1 MTGGSVNVFIT
12 GAAGY
17 IGGSVA
23 VTLIKAGHKVAGLV
37 RTESR
42 AREVEPFGIEPV
54 IGDLADAVALERAAS
69 TADAVINIANSDNRE
84 VVDLFLDAMHGSGK
98 TFIQSSGTSIVAD
111 LADGE
116 HPGKIYD
123 ETTPVDPLPLRA
135 GRVALNDAVLAASGE
150 GLRTVVICPSLIY
163 GVGLGASADSIQ
175 VPWMIE
181 LAKKH
186 RVGRHIGPGEN
197 IWSNIHINDLV
208 DLYLRALNSAPGGA
222 FYYAENGENSM
233 RELAEA
239 VSRMLGY
246 GGRTQSMSIDE
257 AVVEWGEGGARYT
270 MGSNSRVRAVR
281 AREELGWSP
290 SAPSLLDEVERGC
303 YRTS

>member
-1 MTGGSVNVFIT
+1 MNVFIT

-37 RTESR
+37 RNEAR

-54 IGDLADAVALERAAS
+54 IGDLDNSEVLERAADVS
-69 TADAVINIANSDNRE
+69 DAVINIANSDNRD
-84 VVDLFLDAMHGSGK
+84 VVDVFLNTMQGSSK
-98 TFIQSSGTSIVAD
+98 TFVQSSGTSIVAD

-116 HPGKIYD
+116 YPGKIYE
-123 ETTPVDPLPLRA
+123 ETSPVDPLPLRA
-135 GRVALNDAVLAASGE
+135 GRVALNDAVLAASNE
-150 GLRTVVICPSLIY
+150 KLRTMVICPSLIY
-163 GVGLGASADSIQ
+163 GIGLGASADSMQ
-175 VPWMIE
+175 VPWMID

-186 RVGRHIGPGEN
+186 GVGRHIGPGEN
-197 IWSNIHINDLV
+197 IWSNVHINDLV
-208 DLYLRALNSAPGGA
+208 DLYLRALEKAPGGA

-246 GGRTQSMSIDE
+246 GGRTQSMSVED
-257 AVVEWGEGGARYT
+257 AVAEWGEGGARYT

-281 AREELGWSP
+281 ARQELGWSP
-290 SAPSLLDEVERGC
+290 SALSLLDEVERGC
-303 YRTS
+303 YRN

>member
-1 MTGGSVNVFIT
+1 MKILIT

-37 RTESR
+37 RNEGR
-42 AREVEPFGIEPV
+42 ARDVESFGIEPV
-54 IGDLADAVALERAAS
+54 IGDLADAAVLERAARD
-69 TADAVINIANSDNRE
+69 ADAVINAANSDNRE
-84 VVDLFLDAMHGSGK
+84 VVDVFLGALRGSGK

-111 LADGE
+111 LADGQ

-123 ETTPVDPLPLRA
+123 ENTPVDPLPLRA
-135 GRVALNDAVLAASGE
+135 VRVALNDAVLAASGA
-150 GLRTVVICPSLIY
+150 GLRTMVICPPLIY

-175 VPWMIE
+175 VPWMID

-186 RVGRHIGPGEN
+186 GVGRHIGAGEN
-197 IWSNIHINDLV
+197 IWSNVHINDLV
-208 DLYLRALNSAPGGA
+208 DLYLRALESAPAGA

-233 RELAEA
+233 RALAEA
-239 VSRMLGY
+239 ISRMLGY
-246 GGRTQSMSIDE
+246 GGRTEKMSVDDAI
-257 AVVEWGEGGARYT
+257 AEWGEGGARYT

-290 SAPSLLDEVERGC
+290 SATSLLDEIEHGC
-303 YRTS
+303 YRK

>member
-1 MTGGSVNVFIT
+1 MKVFIT

-23 VTLIKAGHKVAGLV
+23 VTLISAGHEVTGLV
-37 RTESR
+37 RSDAR
-42 AREVEPFGIEPV
+42 AGEVRRFGIEPV
-54 IGDLADAVALERAAS
+54 IGDLADAQLLERAALA
-69 TADAVINIANSDNRE
+69 ADAVVNIANSDNRQ
-84 VVDLFLDAMHGSGK
+84 VTDVFLNALRDSGK

-116 HPGKIYD
+116 RPGTIYD

-135 GRVALNDAVLAASGE
+135 GRVALNDAVLAASGDQ
-150 GLRTVVICPSLIY
+150 LRAIVICPPLIY
-163 GVGLGASADSIQ
+163 GIGLGASADSIQ
-175 VPWMIE
+175 VPWMIK

-186 RVGRHIGPGEN
+186 GVGRHVGAGAN
-197 IWSNIHINDLV
+197 IWSNVHINDLV
-208 DLYLRALNSAPGGA
+208 DLYLRALTHAPGGA
-222 FYYAENGENSM
+222 FYYAENGETSM
-233 RELAEA
+233 RALADA

-246 GGRTQSMSIDE
+246 GGRTEPLSVEE
-257 AVVEWGEGGARYT
+257 AVAEWGEGGARYT

-290 SAPSLLDEVERGC
+290 SAPPLLDEIEHGC
-303 YRTS
+303 YKV

>member
-1 MTGGSVNVFIT
+1 MKVFIT

-17 IGGSVA
+17 IGGSVGT
-23 VTLIKAGHKVAGLV
+23 TLIGAGHEVTGLV
-37 RTESR
+37 RSEAR
-42 AREVEPFGIEPV
+42 ARDVERFGIEPV
-54 IGDLADAVALERAAS
+54 IGDLADAQVLERAALA
-69 TADAVINIANSDNRE
+69 ADAVINIANSDNRQ
-84 VVDLFLDAMHGSGK
+84 VADVFLNAMRDSGK

-116 HPGKIYD
+116 RPGKVYD

-135 GRVALNDAVLAASGE
+135 GRVALNDAVLAASGKK
-150 GLRTVVICPSLIY
+150 LRAMVICPSLIY
-163 GVGLGASADSIQ
+163 GLGLGASADSIQ
-175 VPWMIE
+175 VPWMIK

-186 RVGRHIGPGEN
+186 GVGRHIGAGAN
-197 IWSNIHINDLV
+197 IWSNVHINDLV
-208 DLYLRALNSAPGGA
+208 DLYLRALENAPGGA

-239 VSRMLGY
+239 VSRLLGY
-246 GGRTQSMSIDE
+246 GGRTENMSVEE
-257 AVVEWGEGGARYT
+257 AVAEWGEGGARYT

-281 AREELGWSP
+281 ARKELGWSP

-303 YRTS
+303 YRA

>member
-1 MTGGSVNVFIT
+1 MKVFIT

-37 RTESR
+37 RSEKR
-42 AREVEPFGIEPV
+42 ARQVEPFGIEPV
-54 IGDLADAVALERAAS
+54 IGDLTDSAVLERSAGSADAVFN
-69 TADAVINIANSDNRE
+69 VANSDNRD
-84 VVDLFLDAMHGSGK
+84 VVDLFLNVMQGTGK

-116 HPGKIYD
+116 HPGKIYE
-123 ETTPVDPLPLRA
+123 ETTPLDPLPLRA
-135 GRVALNDAVLAASGE
+135 GRVALNDAVLAASNAQ
-150 GLRTVVICPSLIY
+150 LRTMVICPSLIY
-163 GVGLGASADSIQ
+163 GIGLGASSDSMQ

-181 LAKKH
+181 LARKH
-186 RVGRHIGPGEN
+186 AIGRHIGPGEN
-197 IWSNIHINDLV
+197 IWSNVHINDLV
-208 DLYLRALNSAPGGA
+208 DLYVRALQDAPGGA

-239 VSRMLGY
+239 VSRMLGH
-246 GGRTQSMSIDE
+246 GGRTQRMTVEE
-257 AVVEWGEGGARYT
+257 AVAEWGEGGARYT

-281 AREELGWSP
+281 ARQELGWSP

-303 YRTS
+303 YRS

>member
-1 MTGGSVNVFIT
+1 MNVLIT

-37 RTESR
+37 RSETR
-42 AREVEPFGIEPV
+42 ARDIEPFGIDPV
-54 IGDLADAVALERAAS
+54 IGDLADTAVLERAARN
-69 TADAVINIANSDNRE
+69 ADAVINIANSDNRE
-84 VVDLFLDAMHGSGK
+84 VADVFLNALRNTGK

-116 HPGKIYD
+116 HPGKIYE

-135 GRVALNDAVLAASGE
+135 PRVALNDAVLAASGE
-150 GLRTVVICPSLIY
+150 RLRTIVICPSLIY
-163 GVGLGASADSIQ
+163 GIGLGASSDSMQ

-186 RVGRHIGPGEN
+186 GVGRHIGLGEN
-197 IWSNIHINDLV
+197 IWSNVHINDLV
-208 DLYLRALNSAPGGA
+208 DLYLRALENAPGGA

-239 VSRMLGY
+239 ISRMLGY
-246 GGRTQSMSIDE
+246 GGRTEEMSIDE
-257 AVVEWGEGGARYT
+257 AVSEWGEGGARYT

-281 AREELGWSP
+281 ARQELGWSP
-290 SAPSLLDEVERGC
+290 SAPSLPDEVEHGC
-303 YRTS
+303 YKV

>member
-1 MTGGSVNVFIT
+1 MNVFIT

-23 VTLIKAGHKVAGLV
+23 VTLIKAGHQVTGLV
-37 RTESR
+37 RSEAR

-54 IGDLADAVALERAAS
+54 IGDLADAAVLERAAGA
-69 TADAVINIANSDNRE
+69 ADAVINIANSDNRD
-84 VVDLFLDAMHGSGK
+84 VVDVFLKAMSGSGK

-116 HPGKIYD
+116 HPGKIYE
-123 ETTPVDPLPLRA
+123 ETTPLDPLPLRA
-135 GRVALNDAVLAASGE
+135 GRVALNDAVLAASNE
-150 GLRTVVICPSLIY
+150 QLRTMVICPSLIY
-163 GVGLGASADSIQ
+163 GIGLGASADSMQ
-175 VPWMIE
+175 VPWMID

-186 RVGRHIGPGEN
+186 GVGRHIGPGEN
-197 IWSNIHINDLV
+197 IWSNVHINDLV
-208 DLYLRALNSAPGGA
+208 DLYLRALESAPRAA

-239 VSRMLGY
+239 VSRMLGF
-246 GGRTQSMSIDE
+246 GGRTQSMSVEE
-257 AVVEWGEGGARYT
+257 AVGEWGEGGARYT

-281 AREELGWSP
+281 ARQELGWSP

-303 YRTS
+303 YRI

>member
-1 MTGGSVNVFIT
+1 MNIFIT

-23 VTLIKAGHKVAGLV
+23 VTLIKAGHQVAGLV
-37 RTESR
+37 RSEAR

-54 IGDLADAVALERAAS
+54 VGDLADAAVLEKAAGA
-69 TADAVINIANSDNRE
+69 ADAVINIANSDNRD
-84 VVDLFLDAMHGSGK
+84 VVDVFLNTLRGSGK

-116 HPGKIYD
+116 QPGKIYE

-135 GRVALNDAVLAASGE
+135 GRVALNNAVLAASNDE
-150 GLRTVVICPSLIY
+150 LRTMVICPSLIY
-163 GVGLGASADSIQ
+163 GIGLGASADSMQ

-186 RVGRHIGPGEN
+186 GVGRHIGPGEN
-197 IWSNIHINDLV
+197 IWSNVHINDLV
-208 DLYLRALNSAPGGA
+208 DLYRRALEKAPGGA

-246 GGRTQSMSIDE
+246 GGRTQNMSVEE
-257 AVVEWGEGGARYT
+257 AVAEWGEGGARYT

-281 AREELGWSP
+281 ARQELGWSP
-290 SAPSLLDEVERGC
+290 SAPSLIDEVERGC
-303 YRTS
+303 YRS

>member
-1 MTGGSVNVFIT
+1 MKILIT

-37 RTESR
+37 RNEGR
-42 AREVEPFGIEPV
+42 ARDVESFGIEPV
-54 IGDLADAVALERAAS
+54 IGDLADAAVLERAARD
-69 TADAVINIANSDNRE
+69 ADAVINAANSDNRE
-84 VVDLFLDAMHGSGK
+84 VVDVFLGALRGSGK

-111 LADGE
+111 LADGQ

-123 ETTPVDPLPLRA
+123 ENTPVDPLPLRA
-135 GRVALNDAVLAASGE
+135 VRVALNDAVLAASGA
-150 GLRTVVICPSLIY
+150 GLRTMVICPPLIY

-175 VPWMIE
+175 VPWMID

-186 RVGRHIGPGEN
+186 GVGRHIGAGAN
-197 IWSNIHINDLV
+197 IWSNVHISDLV
-208 DLYLRALNSAPGGA
+208 NLYLRALENGPAGA

-233 RELAEA
+233 RALAEA
-239 VSRMLGY
+239 ISRMLGY
-246 GGRTQSMSIDE
+246 GGRTEKMSVDDAI
-257 AVVEWGEGGARYT
+257 AEWGEGGARYT

-290 SAPSLLDEVERGC
+290 SATSLLDEIEHGC
-303 YRTS
+303 YRK

>member
-1 MTGGSVNVFIT
+1 MNVFIT

-23 VTLIKAGHKVAGLV
+23 VTLIKAGHKVTGLV
-37 RTESR
+37 RSEAR

-54 IGDLADAVALERAAS
+54 IGDLADIAVLERAAGA
-69 TADAVINIANSDNRE
+69 ADAVINIANSDNRD
-84 VVDLFLDAMHGSGK
+84 VVDVFLDTLRGSGK
-98 TFIQSSGTSIVAD
+98 AFVQSSGTSIVAD

-116 HPGKIYD
+116 HPGKIYE

-135 GRVALNDAVLAASGE
+135 GRVALNDAVLAASND
-150 GLRTVVICPSLIY
+150 GLRTIVICPSLIY
-163 GVGLGASADSIQ
+163 GIGLGASADSMQ
-175 VPWMIE
+175 VPWMID
-181 LAKKH
+181 LAKRH
-186 RVGRHIGPGEN
+186 GAGRHIGPGEN
-197 IWSNIHINDLV
+197 IWSNVHINDLV
-208 DLYLRALNSAPGGA
+208 DLYLRALAKAPGGA

-246 GGRTQSMSIDE
+246 GGRTQSMSVEE
-257 AVVEWGEGGARYT
+257 AVAEWGEGGARYT

-281 AREELGWSP
+281 ARQELGWSP

-303 YRTS
+303 YRS

>member
-1 MTGGSVNVFIT
+1 VNVFIT

-23 VTLIKAGHKVAGLV
+23 AILIKSGHSVTGLV
-37 RTESR
+37 RSEAR
-42 AREVEPFGIEPV
+42 ARDVEPLGIEPV
-54 IGDLADAVALERAAS
+54 VGDLSDSAVLEQAARK
-69 TADAVINIANSDNRE
+69 ADAVINIANSDNRD
-84 VVDLFLDAMHGSGK
+84 VVDVFLSVMRDSGK

-116 HPGKIYD
+116 RPGKIYD
-123 ETTPVDPLPLRA
+123 EDTPVTPLPMRA

-150 GLRTVVICPSLIY
+150 GLRAMVICPSLIY
-163 GVGLGASADSIQ
+163 GTGLGASADSIQ
-175 VPWMIE
+175 VPWMIA
-181 LAKKH
+181 LARQH
-186 RVGRHIGPGEN
+186 GVGRHIGPGEN
-197 IWSNIHINDLV
+197 IWSNVHINDLV
-208 DLYLRALNSAPGGA
+208 DLYLRALQHAPGGA

-239 VSRMLGY
+239 ISRMLGY
-246 GGRTQSMSIDE
+246 GGRTEPMSVEE
-257 AVVEWGEGGARYT
+257 AIAAWGEGGARYT

-290 SAPSLLDEVERGC
+290 SAPSLLDEVESGC
-303 YRTS
+303 YKV

>member
-1 MTGGSVNVFIT
+1 MNVLIT

-37 RTESR
+37 RSETR
-42 AREVEPFGIEPV
+42 ARDIESFGIDPV
-54 IGDLADAVALERAAS
+54 IGDLADTAVLERAARN
-69 TADAVINIANSDNRE
+69 ADAVINIANSDNRE
-84 VVDLFLDAMHGSGK
+84 VADVFLNALRNTGK

-116 HPGKIYD
+116 HPGKIYE

-135 GRVALNDAVLAASGE
+135 PRVALNDAVLAASGE
-150 GLRTVVICPSLIY
+150 RLRTIVICPSLIY
-163 GVGLGASADSIQ
+163 GIGLGASSDSMQ

-186 RVGRHIGPGEN
+186 GVGRHIGLGEN
-197 IWSNIHINDLV
+197 IWSNVHINDLV
-208 DLYLRALNSAPGGA
+208 DLYLRALENAPGGA

-239 VSRMLGY
+239 ISRMLGY
-246 GGRTQSMSIDE
+246 GGRTEEMSIDE
-257 AVVEWGEGGARYT
+257 AVSEWGEGGAR
-270 MGSNSRVRAVR
+270 
-281 AREELGWSP
+281 
-290 SAPSLLDEVERGC
+290 
-303 YRTS
+303 

>member
-1 MTGGSVNVFIT
+1 VNIFIT

-23 VTLIKAGHKVAGLV
+23 VRLIKAGHKVAGLV
-37 RTESR
+37 RSEAR
-42 AREVEPFGIEPV
+42 ARDVQPFGIEPV
-54 IGDLADAVALERAAS
+54 IGDLADSAVLEEAARCS
-69 TADAVINIANSDNRE
+69 DAVINIANSDNRE
-84 VVDLFLDAMHGSGK
+84 VADVFLSALRGSGK
-98 TFIQSSGTSIVAD
+98 TLIQSSGTSIVAD

-123 ETTPVDPLPLRA
+123 ENTPVDPLPLRA
-135 GRVALNDAVLAASGE
+135 PRVALNDAVLAASGQ
-150 GLRTVVICPSLIY
+150 GLRTMVICPSLIY

-175 VPWMIE
+175 VPWMVA
-181 LAKKH
+181 LARKH
-186 RVGRHIGPGEN
+186 GVGRHIGSGEN
-197 IWSNIHINDLV
+197 IWSNVHIDDLV
-208 DLYLRALNSAPGGA
+208 DLYLRALEHAPAGA

-239 VSRMLGY
+239 ISRMLGY
-246 GGRTQSMSIDE
+246 GGRTENMNVDE
-257 AVVEWGEGGARYT
+257 AISEWGEGGARYT

-290 SAPSLLDEVERGC
+290 SAPSLLDEIEHGC
-303 YRTS
+303 YKV

>member
-1 MTGGSVNVFIT
+1 MNVFIT

-37 RTESR
+37 RSEAR

-54 IGDLADAVALERAAS
+54 IGDLDNSEVLKRAADA
-69 TADAVINIANSDNRE
+69 ADAVINIANSDNRD
-84 VVDLFLDAMHGSGK
+84 VVDVFLNTMQGSSK
-98 TFIQSSGTSIVAD
+98 TFVQSSGTSIVAD

-116 HPGKIYD
+116 YPGKIYE

-135 GRVALNDAVLAASGE
+135 GRVALNDAVLAASNE
-150 GLRTVVICPSLIY
+150 KLRTMVICPSLIY
-163 GVGLGASADSIQ
+163 GIGLGASADSMQ
-175 VPWMIE
+175 VPWMID

-186 RVGRHIGPGEN
+186 GVGRHIGPGEN
-197 IWSNIHINDLV
+197 IWSNVHINDLV
-208 DLYLRALNSAPGGA
+208 DLYLRAVEKAPGGA

-246 GGRTQSMSIDE
+246 GGRTQSMSVED
-257 AVVEWGEGGARYT
+257 AVAEWGEGGARYT

-281 AREELGWSP
+281 ARQELGWSP
-290 SAPSLLDEVERGC
+290 SALSLLDEVERGC
-303 YRTS
+303 YRN

>member
-1 MTGGSVNVFIT
+1 MNVFIT

-37 RTESR
+37 RNEAR

-54 IGDLADAVALERAAS
+54 IGDLGNSEVLERAADAS
-69 TADAVINIANSDNRE
+69 DAVINIANSDNRD
-84 VVDLFLDAMHGSGK
+84 VVDVFLNTMQGSSK
-98 TFIQSSGTSIVAD
+98 TFVQSSGTSIVAD

-116 HPGKIYD
+116 YPGKIYE

-135 GRVALNDAVLAASGE
+135 GRVALNDAVLAASNE
-150 GLRTVVICPSLIY
+150 KLRTMVICPSLIY
-163 GVGLGASADSIQ
+163 GIGLGASADSMQ
-175 VPWMIE
+175 VPWMID

-186 RVGRHIGPGEN
+186 GVGRHIGPGEN
-197 IWSNIHINDLV
+197 IWSNVHINDLV
-208 DLYLRALNSAPGGA
+208 DLYLRALEKAPGGA

-246 GGRTQSMSIDE
+246 GGRTQSMSVED
-257 AVVEWGEGGARYT
+257 AVAEWGEGGARYT

-281 AREELGWSP
+281 ARQELGWSP
-290 SAPSLLDEVERGC
+290 SALSLLDEVERGC
-303 YRTS
+303 YRN

>member
-1 MTGGSVNVFIT
+1 MNIFIT
-12 GAAGY
+12 GVAGY

-23 VTLIKAGHKVAGLV
+23 AALMKAGHKISGLV
-37 RTESR
+37 RSDAR

-54 IGDLADAVALERAAS
+54 VGDLSDVAVLEQAAQK
-69 TADAVINIANSDNRE
+69 ADAVINAANSDNRG
-84 VVDLFLDAMHGSGK
+84 VVDVFLKVLRDSGK

-123 ETTPVDPLPLRA
+123 EGTPLDPLPLRA
-135 GRVALNDAVLAASGE
+135 GRVALNSAVLAASGE
-150 GLRTVVICPSLIY
+150 GLRTIVICPSLIH
-163 GVGLGASADSIQ
+163 GIGLGASADSMQ
-175 VPWMIE
+175 VPWMIA
-181 LAKKH
+181 LARKH
-186 RVGRHIGPGEN
+186 GVGRHIGPGEN
-197 IWSNIHINDLV
+197 IWSNVHINDLV
-208 DLYLRALNSAPGGA
+208 DMYVRAVRNAPGGA

-239 VSRMLGY
+239 ISRMLGY
-246 GGRTQSMSIDE
+246 GGRTEPMSVEE
-257 AVVEWGEGGARYT
+257 AIAEWGEGGARYT

-290 SAPSLLDEVERGC
+290 SAPSLLEEVEHGC
-303 YRTS
+303 YKA